1 MVDSRSES
9 VLFEM
14 RTLRLMI
21 QMQFTQHILK
31 PTGRF
36 RHPTL
41 NLFPVLQVFQ
51 MIQEQLCDESTLD
64 DAAAPT
70 VVVDRL
76 SKRRVDLD
84 TEVHQWHCAT
94 IGRLTS
100 RVHYS

>member
-1 MVDSRSES
+1 
-9 VLFEM
+9 
-14 RTLRLMI
+14 MI
-21 QMQFTQHILK
+21 QMQFTQHVLK
-31 PTGRF
+31 PAGRF

-51 MIQEQLCDESTLD
+51 VIQEQLCDESTLD